1 MHLSRNA
8 HPVGKAVEEFKM
20 TLFRTLL
27 FAPGSRAELL
37 VKSQSGQSD
46 ALIFDLEDSVPHN
59 AKDEA
64 RRNVA
69 QVLNEGLRKPMFLRI
84 NNPRAGDYQA
94 DLAVLATQASR
105 VHVMGIILP
114 KAELTSDIEQV
125 GHALTDIESRF
136 GLPLGSLK
144 ILPLVETCMGLRNT
158 FDLASVSNRVCG
170 MSLASAEQGDFM
182 VDLGGRWTPQSLA
195 LSYPRSKMVVDARA
209 AGLQWLVDG
218 VFMNLQDIEALRTE
232 CQIAREL
239 GFVGKMAIHPTQ
251 VEVMREVFSPS
262 EAEVLYARGLLEA
275 VKEAE
280 ARGQGAVRYQ
290 GMMVD
295 YANVRLAQRTLALV
309 EAL

>member
-1 MHLSRNA
+1 M
-8 HPVGKAVEEFKM
+8 K
-20 TLFRTLL
+20 LFRTLL
-27 FAPGSRAELL
+27 FAPGSRPELL
-37 VKSQSGQSD
+37 VKSQAGQSD
-46 ALIFDLEDSVPHN
+46 ALIFDLEDSVPRN
-59 AKDEA
+59 GKDEA
-64 RRNVA
+64 RRNIG
-69 QVLNEGLRKPMFLRI
+69 QVLSDGLRKPMFLRI
-84 NNPRAGDYQA
+84 NNPRAGDYLA

-105 VHVMGIILP
+105 VNVMGVILP

-218 VFMNLQDIEALRTE
+218 VFMNLQDLDALRTE

-239 GFVGKMAIHPTQ
+239 GFVGKMAIHPSQ
-251 VEVMREVFSPS
+251 VDVMQEVFSPS
-262 EAEVLYARGLLEA
+262 EVEVEYARGLLEA
-275 VKEAE
+275 FAHAE
-280 ARGQGAVRYQ
+280 ASGLGAVRYR